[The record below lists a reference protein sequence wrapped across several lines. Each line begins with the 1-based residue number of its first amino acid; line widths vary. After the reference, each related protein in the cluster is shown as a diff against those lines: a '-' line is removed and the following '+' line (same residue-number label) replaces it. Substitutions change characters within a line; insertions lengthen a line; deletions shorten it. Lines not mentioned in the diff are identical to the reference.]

1 MTPVTVSKFDE
12 VMDRLAIQ
20 NVESA
25 TIRQIAAIANSLEKE
40 CGEAFVHLELGNP
53 GLPPSAVGIA
63 AEVAAIEAGVPGQ
76 YPPIQGIPAFKENA
90 SKFIKAFMDVDIPS
104 RCIVPTVG
112 SMQGCFTTLLLA
124 GQRLPGKD
132 SVLFLAPGFAAQ
144 VHQAKVLGLRTELL
158 DIYEHRGKALE
169 EVLEKYLSSG
179 RFTAMVYN
187 TPNNPAWTNF
197 THEEL
202 EIIGRM
208 ATAHDVIVIEDHAY
222 MGMDFRNRYGVPYK
236 APFIPSVAKYT
247 DNYILML
254 SGSKIFSY
262 AGQRIAMVA
271 MGEKVFDR
279 QYDFFREFYNM
290 PSWGDA
296 YIFGVLYCASS
307 GTSHSAQHAMAAMM
321 GAAVDGK
328 LDFVSECAPYG
339 QRAAKAKKVFLDNG
353 FHITYSHDGESEIS
367 DGFFFTAGYGDMT
380 SSEVGS
386 ELMRYGV
393 AALPLTS
400 TGSGQNGVRVCVSL
414 LRDDDTFS
422 RLRHNLEAFHR
433 DHPLN

>member
-1 MTPVTVSKFDE
+1 MIPVAEQKFSE
-12 VMDRLAIQ
+12 VMERLAIKD
-20 NVESA
+20 VDSA
-25 TIRQIAAIANSLEKE
+25 TIRQIAAIANALEKE
-40 CGEAFVHLELGNP
+40 SGEPFLHLELGNP

-63 AEVAAIEAGVPGQ
+63 AEIAALEAGVPGQ

-90 SKFIKAFMDVDIPS
+90 SRFIKAFLDVDVPA

-144 VHQAKVLGLRTELL
+144 MHQAKVLGLKTDMI
-158 DIYEHRGKALE
+158 DIYEHRGKKLEAALE
-169 EVLEKYLSSG
+169 EYLSTG

-187 TPNNPAWTNF
+187 TPNNPAWTNL
-197 THEEL
+197 TQEEL

-222 MGMDFRNRYGVPYK
+222 MGMDFRTRYGVPYK
-236 APFIPSVAKYT
+236 APFIPSVAHYT

-271 MGEKVFDR
+271 IGEKVFDR
-279 QYDFFREFYNM
+279 RYEFFREFYNM

-321 GAAVDGK
+321 GAAADGK
-328 LDFVSECAPYG
+328 LDFVNDCAPYG
-339 QRAAKAKKVFLDNG
+339 HRAARAKKIFTDCG

-367 DGFFFTAGYGDMT
+367 DGFFFTAGYGGMS
-380 SSEVGS
+380 SSEVSS

-393 AALPLTS
+393 ATLPLTS
-400 TGSGQNGVRVCVSL
+400 TGSGQKGVRVCVTL
-414 LRDDDTFS
+414 LRDDDTFA
-422 RLRHNLEAFHR
+422 RLRHNLELFHR
-433 DHPLN
+433 DHPLS